1 MFSGSKIYIFPHTS
15 PLFSTFFQKNIEF
28 LDNSSD
34 FTLFKLENR
43 YSIAYQSQS
52 LLHHFD
58 LTKITKQKAWNVKSS
73 RLNHNKSQIS
83 NLKTSI
89 LKPQS
94 SNHDT
99 SILKPLISF
108 ICVINV
114 KLKSEI

>member
-52 LLHHFD
+52 LLQSFRFRQKYNETKSMERKNPAD
-58 LTKITKQKAWNVKSS
+58 LTTINLKPQT
-73 RLNHNKSQIS
+73 S
-83 NLKTSI
+83 NLK
-89 LKPQS
+89 P
-94 SNHDT
+94 
-99 SILKPLISF
+99 
-108 ICVINV
+108 
-114 KLKSEI
+114 